1 MNRRRLALAA
11 LLLVAGATAALAVA
25 LSHVGGHKSVAR
37 SSRHPSVTISG
48 PATTPAWLLS
58 LASRKA
64 RQVTQS
70 APTAAVITKQRLTYE
85 VRLHGDFTWL
95 ACDPCARRGPLP
107 VAIQDTIVFRV
118 DPASRR
124 VVMASGPASLFR

>member
-1 MNRRRLALAA
+1 VSRRRVALAA
-11 LLLVAGATAALAVA
+11 VLVAGAAATLTLAINRG
-25 LSHVGGHKSVAR
+25 GGHKSATEH
-37 SSRHPSVTISG
+37 SNHLSVTINA
-48 PATTPAWLLS
+48 PPTTPAWLLD

-64 RQVTQS
+64 HEVTKS
-70 APTAAVITKQRLTYE
+70 GPTTGVIEKRRLAYE

-107 VAIQDTIVFRV
+107 VAIQDFIVFRV

-124 VVMASGPASLFR
+124 VVMGSGPPSLFR

>member
-1 MNRRRLALAA
+1 VVAA
-11 LLLVAGATAALAVA
+11 LLVGVGAAALTLA
-25 LSHVGGHKSVAR
+25 LSRVGGHESAIGR
-37 SSRHPSVTISG
+37 SNHPSVSINA
-48 PATTPAWLLS
+48 PDTTPAWLLS

-64 RQVTQS
+64 RQVTKS
-70 APTAAVITKQRLTYE
+70 APTTGVITKRRLTYE

-107 VAIQDTIVFRV
+107 VAIQHSIVFRV

>member
-1 MNRRRLALAA
+1 VSRRRVALAA
-11 LLLVAGATAALAVA
+11 VLVAGAAAALTLA
-25 LSHVGGHKSVAR
+25 LSNGGGRKNANKPPNRVSVSIKA
-37 SSRHPSVTISG
+37 
-48 PATTPAWLLS
+48 PATTPAWLLT

-64 RQVTQS
+64 HAVTKS
-70 APTAAVITKQRLTYE
+70 ATTTGVIEKRRLTYE

-107 VAIQDTIVFRV
+107 VAIQHSIVFRV

-124 VVMASGPASLFR
+124 VVMGSGPPSLFR